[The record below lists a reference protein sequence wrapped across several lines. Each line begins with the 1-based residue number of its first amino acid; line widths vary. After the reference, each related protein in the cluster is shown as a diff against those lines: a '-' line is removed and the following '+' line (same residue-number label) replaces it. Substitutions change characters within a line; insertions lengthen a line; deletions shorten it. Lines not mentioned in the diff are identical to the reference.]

1 MFYAQRDRERER
13 EEGEKDTHCLENEVC
28 GHGVVSPNQHYP
40 DESHTRRLN
49 REKKKRLHA
58 LYFEGNKKTVLGKRN
73 EKG

>member
-49 REKKKRLHA
+49 RKKKNLFMLSTLKA
-58 LYFEGNKKTVLGKRN
+58 TKKQF
-73 EKG
+73 

>member
-13 EEGEKDTHCLENEVC
+13 EEGEEKDTHCLENEVC

-40 DESHTRRLN
+40 DECHTRRLN
-49 REKKKRLHA
+49 REKNLFMLSTWKA
-58 LYFEGNKKTVLGKRN
+58 TKKTVLGKRN